1 MSDDKERRTE
11 GPQLQN
17 SVERVSVERNEHDKK
32 LSCKV
37 QDTFSARLWVSTKG
51 SWQCVSTYRYPP
63 ISFNPNHLHDLRTA
77 TPKRP
82 SSLFWAGPF
91 YCCSTN
97 FAVVI

>member
-17 SVERVSVERNEHDKK
+17 SVERVSVERNEQDKK

-51 SWQCVSTYRYPP
+51 S
-63 ISFNPNHLHDLRTA
+63 
-77 TPKRP
+77 
-82 SSLFWAGPF
+82 
-91 YCCSTN
+91 
-97 FAVVI
+97 